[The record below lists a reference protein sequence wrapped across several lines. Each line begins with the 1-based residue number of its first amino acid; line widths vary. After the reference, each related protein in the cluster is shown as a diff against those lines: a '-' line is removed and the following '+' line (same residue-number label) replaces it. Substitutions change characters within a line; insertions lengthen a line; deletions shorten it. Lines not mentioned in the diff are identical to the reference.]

1 MKDQLSGAGKDRR
14 RWPVFLLLLLAG
26 CSRLPADYT
35 KFQPEQGQFVME
47 VDYIDPAQERDVRKA
62 VEEVPGVK
70 GGSVMLSLGG
80 RYVAFSL
87 AKPDDLNQ
95 GPIDRHVEEKLQ
107 EFNIKVIKSKT
118 QLPTPKL

>member
-1 MKDQLSGAGKDRR
+1 MRH
-14 RWPVFLLLLLAG
+14 WPVLLMLCLAG
-26 CSRLPADYT
+26 CSRMPADYA
-35 KFQPEQGQFVME
+35 KFQPEKGQFVME
-47 VDYIDPAQERDVRKA
+47 VEFIDPTQEREVRKA

-70 GGSVMLSLGG
+70 SGSVMLSPGG

-107 EFNIKVIKSKT
+107 EFNIKVTKSKT
-118 QLPTPKL
+118 QL